1 MPKSLSAHPFWT
13 VFVLALAVRLI
24 NVALLRGDA
33 SFFAESDAP
42 GYWKL
47 GTELTQPGAF
57 WSTLRAMTY
66 RMPLYPLLLAGIQSL
81 AGNAPRV
88 VAIVQAVIDAGTC
101 TMIAAL
107 GALISPRVGWVAGIF
122 AALSAT
128 LIVFSSQ
135 VLTDTLFLFFYTLML
150 LAGARFLVEP
160 SNGLALVAGV
170 AGGLS
175 LATRPAVA
183 LLLAAAIPLAFV
195 IVLVRRRRVVP
206 AIAAAALLTVGALAP
221 IAPIWLRNVVDYGS
235 LRLTAQTGDHLAAW
249 IVPLVT
255 QRADGTPYQVT
266 VERMDALFKQRLAD
280 RGLSNETNPFRLDA
294 LESELAWEQMARLPA
309 AAFVKAWLEGMVV
322 NLGAPVLLEDPRVRA
337 LPKPSF
343 YNTPGTTLWERART
357 YLFDDPGLYQ
367 VVLLGGLAAML
378 PFVLLEA
385 IGFVMLARML
395 PWAAVFAGGV
405 LAYFLLLNGPAA
417 NAKYRLP
424 MEPVLIVLS
433 ALPIAWF
440 IEPRKDNKKSAPT

>member
-1 MPKSLSAHPFWT
+1 
-13 VFVLALAVRLI
+13 
-24 NVALLRGDA
+24 
-33 SFFAESDAP
+33 
-42 GYWKL
+42 
-47 GTELTQPGAF
+47 
-57 WSTLRAMTY
+57 
-66 RMPLYPLLLAGIQSL
+66 
-81 AGNAPRV
+81 
-88 VAIVQAVIDAGTC
+88 
-101 TMIAAL
+101 
-107 GALISPRVGWVAGIF
+107 
-122 AALSAT
+122 
-128 LIVFSSQ
+128 
-135 VLTDTLFLFFYTLML
+135 
-150 LAGARFLVEP
+150 
-160 SNGLALVAGV
+160 
-170 AGGLS
+170 
-175 LATRPAVA
+175 
-183 LLLAAAIPLAFV
+183 
-195 IVLVRRRRVVP
+195 
-206 AIAAAALLTVGALAP
+206 
-221 IAPIWLRNVVDYGS
+221 